1 VGQLAAGGLVQPVVV
16 GGPAGVSWPAEVDC
30 VALDDPHWAPLVQ
43 ETWARRQQTRAES
56 GARGADPRQDPLLFM
71 AIGVGLGLADAGVA
85 GAVSTSASVIRAG
98 LRGLGLA
105 AASDQACGAFVV
117 ALGDS
122 LWTWADCT
130 VTPDPTTKELA
141 SIGYEAASWHRRV
154 SGVQAKVAL
163 LSYSTAG
170 SAVHP
175 LADKMRE
182 ALAILRKDHPDLDAD
197 GEMQFDAAVDPE
209 IGARKFPGSP
219 VAGQANVFVFPDL
232 NAANIAY
239 KVVQRAG
246 RARVMGSFVLGLTR
260 PWVDLSRGCS
270 TEEIVR
276 TALVL
281 CGPQPA
287 PVGPARRIPMSFS

>member
-1 VGQLAAGGLVQPVVV
+1 
-16 GGPAGVSWPAEVDC
+16 
-30 VALDDPHWAPLVQ
+30 
-43 ETWARRQQTRAES
+43 
-56 GARGADPRQDPLLFM
+56 M

-85 GAVSTSASVIRAG
+85 GAVSSSASVIRAG

-117 ALGDS
+117 AIDDS

-130 VTPDPTTKELA
+130 VTPDPIAKELA
-141 SIGYEAASWHRRV
+141 SIAYEAASWHHRV
-154 SGVQAKVAL
+154 SGVQSKVAL
-163 LSYSTAG
+163 LSFSTAG
-170 SAVHP
+170 SATHP
-175 LADKMRE
+175 SVDKMRE
-182 ALAILRKDHPDLDAD
+182 ALAILHREHPDLDAD

-209 IGARKFPGSP
+209 IGARKFPGSQ

-246 RARVMGSFVLGLTR
+246 RSRVMGSYVLGLSR

-270 TEEIVR
+270 TEEIVS

-281 CGPQPA
+281 RGLQLTA
-287 PVGPARRIPMSFS
+287 VGPAWRTSTSFS